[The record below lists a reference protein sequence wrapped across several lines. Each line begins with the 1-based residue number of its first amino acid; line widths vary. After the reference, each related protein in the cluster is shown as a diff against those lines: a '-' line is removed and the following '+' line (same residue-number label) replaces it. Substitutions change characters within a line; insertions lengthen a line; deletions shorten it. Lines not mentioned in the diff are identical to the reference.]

1 MEDFIIATDPDFT
14 VSDYQDALEMGN
26 KQDKDYIVDAMER
39 RFLNRY
45 IVPGEAEGYKNGF
58 NIMANC
64 CLLIETLES
73 FYRGW
78 SKSPNSSLAFCN
90 FFNRV
95 PEFSEFTGNDMP
107 NEFYKHIRCGILHQ
121 GETTGGWRIRRDQK
135 VKLKLEEKIIDANHF
150 RDGMRKVVEN
160 YSEEL
165 KQNEWDSELWKML
178 KKKMKALIKNCNA

>member
-14 VSDYQDALEMGN
+14 VRDYQDALERGS
-26 KQDKDYIVDAMER
+26 KQDKDYIADAMER

-90 FFNRV
+90 FLTESLNSANLPVMICQMNFIGISGV
-95 PEFSEFTGNDMP
+95 
-107 NEFYKHIRCGILHQ
+107 EFYTKEKLLEG
-121 GETTGGWRIRRDQK
+121 GE
-135 VKLKLEEKIIDANHF
+135 LEE
-150 RDGMRKVVEN
+150 
-160 YSEEL
+160 
-165 KQNEWDSELWKML
+165 
-178 KKKMKALIKNCNA
+178 IKRLS